1 MGVAPGYEA
10 VFGEQ
15 DELRVRVVPYGFT
28 HLLAE
33 GKARSYVGDPDR
45 LIPKALARE
54 LLAAFRAADH
64 VDRIRMRV
72 VDLRIRNES
81 VQERLYRAPR
91 HVGPELA
98 TGQVGDHLLV
108 AHLLTLLEREYFV
121 ELETRK
127 LPGLYGRQV
136 RSRTFHPQNVNLT
149 PGVVPLSGLGRSVT
163 APIVGDSTVPTQQV
177 RTVGQRF
184 ELGET
189 FNLSLVPQVL
199 RRPWYSR
206 LQEFLPSVVLAF
218 QPLSTLKLTP
228 SLVSPAPYR
237 RLVSMSARTCACE

>member
-1 MGVAPGYEA
+1 VGVAPGYEA

-64 VDRIRMRV
+64 IDRIRMCV

-81 VQERLYRAPR
+81 VQQGLYGAPR
-91 HVGPELA
+91 HVGCELA

-108 AHLLTLLEREYFV
+108 AHLLPLLEREYFV

-127 LPGLYGRQV
+127 LPSLYGRQV
-136 RSRTFHPQNVNLT
+136 RSRTFHPQNVDLA
-149 PGVVPLSGLGRSVT
+149 PGVVPLCSLGRGIAASV
-163 APIVGDSTVPTQQV
+163 VGDGAVPPQQV
-177 RTVGQRF
+177 GTVGQRF
-184 ELGET
+184 ELGEPLS
-189 FNLSLVPQVL
+189 LSLVPQVL
-199 RRPWYSR
+199 RRSWYSR

-218 QPLSTLKLTP
+218 QPVSKVLPMRKLTG
-228 SLVSPAPYR
+228 
-237 RLVSMSARTCACE
+237 